1 MSDVGTALNQG
12 GVKRWKSKL
21 LALGVIP
28 CTPRIRRSTTPHTT
42 SPNSTSP
49 NLRKGNPSDTF
60 KGFLNQL
67 TTSFITLSCYSK
79 PKLFPVNEI
88 KTLVSHVFIKY
99 IFKQS
104 QR

>member
-1 MSDVGTALNQG
+1 MSDVGTALNQA

-28 CTPRIRRSTTPHTT
+28 RTPRIRRSTTLHYISQLHFSQSKERT
-42 SPNSTSP
+42 
-49 NLRKGNPSDTF
+49 SDTF
-60 KGFLNQL
+60 TGFLDQL

-88 KTLVSHVFIKY
+88 KTH
-99 IFKQS
+99 
-104 QR
+104 